1 MKLNKSLQ
9 QARWA
14 FFLLIILSQ
23 LTVSCTGSKKAK
35 MTSNKDVP
43 KSYSVTGKGLTNL
56 EVRMSY
62 IDRYKAIAVREM
74 ERTGIPASIKLA
86 QGILESDAGRST
98 LSSQYNNHFGVKCHS
113 DWQGERY
120 YQEDDDKDPLTGQ
133 LIKSCFRA
141 YKSGDES
148 FIAHSEFLRDP
159 RKVNRYGALF
169 QLDPKDYAGWANGLE
184 RSGYATANDYSE
196 KLIRIIED
204 LQLHQYDLASSNDIS
219 NGNVA
224 PKPSNPTGNN
234 AFPDDNVT
242 GTQGSQGGQMT
253 REGNLNDV
261 KFVRTYGGM
270 TVEQIAGR
278 YDISVK
284 KLQSYN
290 EEIGESDRRLK
301 EGSTVYLQS
310 KRNYWHG
317 TEKFHRVQSC
327 ETMYD
332 IAQKYGISLT
342 KLYSRNK
349 MREGDQAAVGERVA
363 LRKGWFQRVDM
374 PALRD
379 TFNEWKKCEPEATV
393 IPTTKPTTG
402 QPNVTTTNPRPSNG
416 EFGFDI
422 TPSGTN
428 TNTNTTRPAS
438 SYPTTS
444 NPNPNP
450 TYPST
455 ETSSYPSSTSSYPS
469 TTTSYPSN
477 SSNYPNTTSSYPS
490 TTSSYPSTTSSYPST
505 TTTTYP
511 STRPATR
518 PATTTAPP
526 SRPATTVKPQPTK
539 PTQPSAAVGEFYVVQ
554 QGETLWA
561 ISRKL
566 STTVD
571 KLKALNNLTD
581 NIIKP
586 GQQLRVK

>member
-9 QARWA
+9 QTRWA
-14 FFLLIILSQ
+14 FILLIAFSQIL
-23 LTVSCTGSKKAK
+23 VSCGGSKKAK
-35 MTSNKDVP
+35 VTSNKDVP

-62 IDRYKAIAVREM
+62 IDRYKGIAVREM

-169 QLDPKDYAGWANGLE
+169 QLDPRDYASWAHGLE
-184 RSGYATANDYSE
+184 RSGYATAQDYSE

-204 LQLHQYDLASSNDIS
+204 LQLHQYDLMSSNDVLV
-219 NGNVA
+219 GNVTTK
-224 PKPSNPTGNN
+224 PTNPSNSTGNN
-234 AFPDDNVT
+234 AFPDDNIT

-253 REGNLNDV
+253 REGSLNDV

-317 TEKFHRVQSC
+317 TEKFHRVQPC

-332 IAQKYGISLT
+332 IAQKYGISLA

-393 IPTTKPTTG
+393 VPTTQPTSS
-402 QPNVTTTNPRPSNG
+402 QPPVTNTNTRPNNNGG

-422 TPSGTN
+422 TPNGSGSN
-428 TNTNTTRPAS
+428 TSRPAS

-455 ETSSYPSSTSSYPS
+455 ETSSYPSNSSSYPS
-469 TTTSYPSN
+469 TTT
-477 SSNYPNTTSSYPS
+477 NYPNTTTSYPN
-490 TTSSYPSTTSSYPST
+490 T

-511 STRPATR
+511 SSRPSAN
-518 PATTTAPP
+518 PNVPTAPP
-526 SRPATTVKPQPTK
+526 SRPTTVRPQPR
-539 PTQPSAAVGEFYVVQ
+539 PTQPSAAVGEFYTVQ
-554 QGETLWA
+554 QGETLWG

>member
-1 MKLNKSLQ
+1 VFYSKKQLFSKLLFLRKFTMKLNKSLLHN
-9 QARWA
+9 RWA
-14 FFLLIILSQ
+14 FILLVVLSQ
-23 LTVSCTGSKKAK
+23 ITVSCTGSKKTTT
-35 MTSNKDVP
+35 TSKRDVP
-43 KSYSVTGKGLTNL
+43 QSYSVTGKGMTNL
-56 EVRMSY
+56 EVRLSY
-62 IDRYKAIAVREM
+62 IDRYKSVAIREM

-98 LSSQYNNHFGVKCHS
+98 LSGQYNNHFGIKCHS

-120 YQEDDDKDPLTGQ
+120 YKEDDDKDPLTGQ

-159 RKVNRYGALF
+159 RKANRYGALF
-169 QLDPKDYAGWANGLE
+169 QLDPRDYASWASGLQ
-184 RSGYATANDYSE
+184 RSGYATAQDYSD

-204 LQLHQYDLASSNDIS
+204 LQLHQYDLMSSSDIA
-219 NGNVA
+219 NGGSA
-224 PKPSNPTGNN
+224 PVNNRPNNPSPNN
-234 AFPDDNVT
+234 NFPDDNPSNNMGGT
-242 GTQGSQGGQMT
+242 GAQGGQMT
-253 REGNLNDV
+253 REGVLNDV

-270 TVEQIAGR
+270 TVEQLAGR

-284 KLQSYN
+284 KLQKYN
-290 EEIGESDRRLK
+290 EEIGEPENRLK
-301 EGSTVYLQS
+301 EGSTVYLQA
-310 KRNYWHG
+310 KRNSWHG
-317 TEKFHRVQSC
+317 SEKYHRVQPC

-332 IAQKYGISLT
+332 ISQKYGISLS

-349 MREGDQAAVGERVA
+349 MRESDQAAVGERVA
-363 LRKGWFQRVDM
+363 LSKGLFQRIDM

-379 TFNEWKKCEPEATV
+379 TFNEWKKCMPETAPV
-393 IPTTKPTTG
+393 VAQPTG
-402 QPNVTTTNPRPSNG
+402 QPPVTNNNKPRPNNSG

-422 TPSGTN
+422 TPSTPSN
-428 TNTNTTRPAS
+428 TSYP
-438 SYPTTS
+438 SYPTTI

-455 ETSSYPSSTSSYPS
+455 ETTSYPS
-469 TTTSYPSN
+469 TE
-477 SSNYPNTTSSYPS
+477 
-490 TTSSYPSTTSSYPST
+490 
-505 TTTTYP
+505 TTTYP
-511 STRPATR
+511 STPRPTTTR
-518 PATTTAPP
+518 PSTNPNIPTAPP
-526 SRPATTVKPQPTK
+526 SRPTTVKPTPK
-539 PTQPSAAVGEFYVVQ
+539 PTQPSAAVGEFYTVQ
-554 QGETLWA
+554 QGETLWG

>member
-169 QLDPKDYAGWANGLE
+169 QLDPKDYAGWANGLQ

-204 LQLHQYDLASSNDIS
+204 LQLHQYDLASSTDVAV
-219 NGNVA
+219 GNVT
-224 PKPSNPTGNN
+224 PKPNNPTGNN
-234 AFPDDNVT
+234 AFPDDNTTV
-242 GTQGSQGGQMT
+242 TQGSQGGQMT

-317 TEKFHRVQSC
+317 TEKFHRVQPC
-327 ETMYD
+327 ESMYD
-332 IAQKYGISLT
+332 IAQKYGISLSR
-342 KLYSRNK
+342 LYSRNK
-349 MREGDQAAVGERVA
+349 MREGDQAAIGERVA

-393 IPTTKPTTG
+393 IPTTKPATG
-402 QPNVTTTNPRPSNG
+402 QPNVTTTNPRPTNG

-422 TPSGTN
+422 TPSGS
-428 TNTNTTRPAS
+428 NTNTTRPAS

-455 ETSSYPSSTSSYPS
+455 ETSSYPSTTSSYPS
-469 TTTSYPSN
+469 TTTTYPSN
-477 SSNYPNTTSSYPS
+477 S
-490 TTSSYPSTTSSYPST
+490 SSYPSTTSSYPST
-505 TTTTYP
+505 TTTYPSTTTTTYP
-511 STRPATR
+511 STRPAT
-518 PATTTAPP
+518 TAPP
-526 SRPATTVKPQPTK
+526 SRPTTVKPQPK
-539 PTQPSAAVGEFYVVQ
+539 PTQPSAAVGEFYTVQ

>member
-23 LTVSCTGSKKAK
+23 ITVSCTGSKKAK
-35 MTSNKDVP
+35 VTSNKDIP
-43 KSYSVTGKGLTNL
+43 KSYSVTGKGMTNL
-56 EVRMSY
+56 EARMSY
-62 IDRYKAIAVREM
+62 IDRYKAVAVREM

-113 DWQGERY
+113 DWQGDRY

-169 QLDPKDYAGWANGLE
+169 QLDPKDYAGWANGLQ
-184 RSGYATANDYSE
+184 RSGYATAGDYSE

-204 LQLHQYDLASSNDIS
+204 LQLHQYDLASSSDIAV
-219 NGNVA
+219 GNVT
-224 PKPSNPTGNN
+224 PKPNN
-234 AFPDDNVT
+234 SSSPNNNFPEDG
-242 GTQGSQGGQMT
+242 GTINNGGTSSQGGQMT
-253 REGNLNDV
+253 REGVLNDV
-261 KFVRTYGGM
+261 KFIRTYGGM

-278 YDISVK
+278 YDVSVK

-290 EEIGESDRRLK
+290 EEIGESGTRLK

-310 KRNYWHG
+310 KRNFWHG
-317 TEKFHRVQSC
+317 TEKFHRVQQC
-327 ETMYD
+327 ESMYD
-332 IAQKYGISLT
+332 IAQKYGISLS

-349 MREGDQAAVGERVA
+349 MREGDQAAIGERVA

-379 TFNEWKKCEPEATV
+379 TFNEWKKCSPEATV
-393 IPTTKPTTG
+393 VPSTQPTNV
-402 QPNVTTTNPRPSNG
+402 QPPVTTTNPRPNNNGG

-422 TPSGTN
+422 TPNGT
-428 TNTNTTRPAS
+428 TNTTRPAS

-455 ETSSYPSSTSSYPS
+455 ETSTYPSGSSTYPS
-469 TTTSYPSN
+469 TTTSYPS
-477 SSNYPNTTSSYPS
+477 
-490 TTSSYPSTTSSYPST
+490 

-511 STRPATR
+511 STRPSTN
-518 PATTTAPP
+518 PNIPTPPP
-526 SRPATTVKPQPTK
+526 SRPTTVKPQPR

-554 QGETLWA
+554 QGETLWG

>member
-35 MTSNKDVP
+35 STANKDIP

-169 QLDPKDYAGWANGLE
+169 QLDPKDYASWANGLE
-184 RSGYATANDYSE
+184 RSGYATATDYSE

-204 LQLHQYDLASSNDIS
+204 LQLHQYDLASSADVAA
-219 NGNVA
+219 GNVT
-224 PKPSNPTGNN
+224 PKPNNPANPTGNN

-242 GTQGSQGGQMT
+242 GTQGTQGGQMT
-253 REGNLNDV
+253 REGNLYDV

-301 EGSTVYLQS
+301 EGATVYLQS

-317 TEKFHRVQSC
+317 NEKFHRVQPC
-327 ETMYD
+327 ESMYD

-393 IPTTKPTTG
+393 IPAAKPATG

-422 TPSGTN
+422 TPNGTN
-428 TNTNTTRPAS
+428 PNTTRPAT

-455 ETSSYPSSTSSYPS
+455 ETSSYPSA
-469 TTTSYPSN
+469 TTTYPSN
-477 SSNYPNTTSSYPS
+477 SSSYPNTTSSYPS
-490 TTSSYPSTTSSYPST
+490 TT
-505 TTTTYP
+505 TTYP
-511 STRPATR
+511 STSTYPSTKPATR
-518 PATTTAPP
+518 PATTTPA
-526 SRPATTVKPQPTK
+526 SRPATVKPQPAK
-539 PTQPSAAVGEFYVVQ
+539 PTTQPSAAVGEFYVVQ

>member
-62 IDRYKAIAVREM
+62 IDRYKSIAVREM

-159 RKVNRYGALF
+159 RKVNRYGSLF
-169 QLDPKDYAGWANGLE
+169 QLDPRDYASWANGLE
-184 RSGYATANDYSE
+184 RSGYATAQDYSE

-204 LQLHQYDLASSNDIS
+204 LQLHQYDLMSSNDVVT
-219 NGNVA
+219 GNVT
-224 PKPSNPTGNN
+224 PKPTNPSSPTGNN
-234 AFPDDNVT
+234 GFPDDNVT
-242 GTQGSQGGQMT
+242 GTQGTQGGQMT

-290 EEIGESDRRLK
+290 EEIGEPDRRLK
-301 EGSTVYLQS
+301 EGATVYLQS
-310 KRNYWHG
+310 KRNFWHG
-317 TEKFHRVQSC
+317 TEKFHRVQQC

-332 IAQKYGISLT
+332 IAQKYGISLA

-363 LRKGWFQRVDM
+363 LRKGLFQRIDM

-393 IPTTKPTTG
+393 VPTQPTTG
-402 QPNVTTTNPRPSNG
+402 QPPVTNTNPRPNNNG

-422 TPSGTN
+422 TPSGT
-428 TNTNTTRPAS
+428 TNTSRPTS

-455 ETSSYPSSTSSYPS
+455 ETSTYPS
-469 TTTSYPSN
+469 
-477 SSNYPNTTSSYPS
+477 
-490 TTSSYPSTTSSYPST
+490 

-511 STRPATR
+511 STTTTYPSSRPSTN
-518 PATTTAPP
+518 PNIPTAPP
-526 SRPATTVKPQPTK
+526 SRPTTVKPQPK
-539 PTQPSAAVGEFYVVQ
+539 PTQPSAAVGEFYTVQ
-554 QGETLWA
+554 QGETLWG

>member
-9 QARWA
+9 QTRWA

-23 LTVSCTGSKKAK
+23 LIVSCTGSKKAK

-62 IDRYKAIAVREM
+62 IDRYKSIAVREM

-159 RKVNRYGALF
+159 RKVNRYGSLF
-169 QLDPKDYAGWANGLE
+169 QLDPRDYASWANGLQ
-184 RSGYATANDYSE
+184 RSGYATAQDYSE

-204 LQLHQYDLASSNDIS
+204 LQLHQYDLMSSNDVLT
-219 NGNVA
+219 GNVT
-224 PKPSNPTGNN
+224 PKPTNPSSPTGNN
-234 AFPDDNVT
+234 GFPDDNVT
-242 GTQGSQGGQMT
+242 GTNGGTSSQGGQMT

-270 TVEQIAGR
+270 TVEQLAGR
-278 YDISVK
+278 YDVSVK

-317 TEKFHRVQSC
+317 TEKFHRVQAC

-332 IAQKYGISLT
+332 IAQKYGISLA

-393 IPTTKPTTG
+393 VPTQPTTG
-402 QPNVTTTNPRPSNG
+402 QPPVTNTNPRPNNSG

-422 TPSGTN
+422 TPNGTTN
-428 TNTNTTRPAS
+428 TSRPTS

-455 ETSSYPSSTSSYPS
+455 ETSTYPSNTSTYPS
-469 TTTSYPSN
+469 TTTT
-477 SSNYPNTTSSYPS
+477 YPN
-490 TTSSYPSTTSSYPST
+490 

-511 STRPATR
+511 STTSTYPSSRPSTN
-518 PATTTAPP
+518 PNIPTAPP
-526 SRPATTVKPQPTK
+526 SRPTTVKPQPK
-539 PTQPSAAVGEFYVVQ
+539 PTQPSAAVGEFYTVQ
-554 QGETLWA
+554 QGETLWG